1 MGVLFFTF
9 WYPTKE
15 NPVLGI
21 FIKNH
26 AISIHQS
33 GIPIQVL
40 AVNVKPSKK
49 IYHIFSEHIMDEN
62 GIETHYIHIHSRFH
76 KWIFSMP
83 FILSKIIKL
92 YISRHIEIKDV
103 HTLHSNVLFPC
114 GVVANSI
121 VKKYNWI
128 HVHTEHW
135 SKMDHFIKSH
145 PFGYLGKKTLRE
157 VKKISA
163 VSAFLKHKIIPF
175 VNNPGK
181 ISIIPNVINTSI
193 FNFCDLPHKHETN
206 DSIVFT
212 AIATW
217 NKPKCPIYFIQALNE
232 IQLKSDF
239 TIKLNIVGEGVLL
252 DEIKALDINFEIN
265 YIGKKNSFEIREIF
279 QSTHYFLHAST
290 IETFSVVIAESL
302 CCGIPVVASN
312 VGAIPE
318 LINTSNGVLS
328 ENSVDSWVDAIN
340 KVLNT
345 NFDRNLIASES
356 AEKFNTQ
363 KVGDL
368 FVEFYKNFEV

>member
-1 MGVLFFTF
+1 MGVLFFSF
-9 WYPTKE
+9 WYPTNE

-33 GIPIQVL
+33 GVPIKVL
-40 AVNVKPSKK
+40 AVDIKPSKR
-49 IYHIFSEHIMDEN
+49 IYNMFSEHNIDEN
-62 GIETHYIHIHSRFH
+62 GIETHYIHIESRFH
-76 KWIFSMP
+76 KWIFSTP

-92 YISRHIEIKDV
+92 YISRYIEIKDIN
-103 HTLHSNVLFPC
+103 TLHSNVLFPC

-121 VKKYNWI
+121 VKKYNWD

-145 PFGYLGKKTLRE
+145 LFGYLGKKTLRE
-157 VKKISA
+157 VKRISA
-163 VSAFLKHKIIPF
+163 VSVFLKNKIIPF
-175 VNNPGK
+175 VNEESK

-193 FNFCDLPHKHETN
+193 FNYCDLPPKHRINNT
-206 DSIVFT
+206 IVFT

-217 NKPKCPIYFIQALNE
+217 NRPKCPIYFIKALNE

-239 TIKLNIVGEGVLL
+239 TIILNIVGEGVLL
-252 DEIKALDINFEIN
+252 KEIKALDLNFEIN
-265 YIGKKNSFEIREIF
+265 YVGKKTSIEIREIF
-279 QSTHYFLHAST
+279 QNTIYFLHAST
-290 IETFSVVIAESL
+290 IETFSVVIAEAL

-328 ENSVDSWVDAIN
+328 ENSVESWVDAIN
-340 KVLNT
+340 KVLIT
-345 NFDRNLIASES
+345 SFDRNLIASES
-356 AEKFNTQ
+356 AKKFNTE

-368 FVEFYKNFEV
+368 FVEFYNSLEA